1 MKQSE
6 ITGLSTQELQ
16 EQLVELQQNS
26 TKMRMTHHISP
37 LENPMSLRAI
47 RRDIA
52 RVMTELAKRESQAS
66 EAKA

>member
-6 ITGLSTQELQ
+6 ITGLTTEELQ
-16 EQLVELQQNS
+16 EQLVEFEQNL

-37 LENPMSLRAI
+37 LENPMSLRAT
-47 RRDIA
+47 RRDVA
-52 RVMTELAKRESQAS
+52 RIKTELAKRNSQAS

>member
-6 ITGLSTQELQ
+6 ITGLTTEELQ
-16 EQLVELQQNS
+16 EHLVEFQQNL

-37 LENPMSLRAI
+37 LENPMTLRAT
-47 RRDIA
+47 RKDVA
-52 RVMTELAKRESQAS
+52 RIKTELAKRSQEAS